1 MDTVLRNA
9 LVVDGSGAPGQRV
22 DVGIEGGRI
31 SAIGDL
37 DAGSA
42 EVIDLEGLVLAPGF
56 IDVHT
61 HLDAQVL
68 WDADVT
74 PCSWYGV
81 TTVVLGNCGFGIA
94 PTRPEHHTEVGRI
107 MESVEDMSYDCL
119 AEGVP
124 WNTFETYPQ
133 YLDAL
138 DKTPKRLN
146 VASMIGHTPVRLY
159 VLGDDSDQRKDVSDD
174 ELNQMRAIV
183 DEALEAGAV
192 GFATSRFPT
201 ANGRYG
207 RPVPSRW
214 ATAHEIY
221 FLASAL
227 RDAGRGVLM
236 TAVGP
241 DMTPSDLAR
250 FSAESNVPSTYAS
263 YSPKPDGE
271 EAADLLA
278 IRELNAPVFPQFLSR
293 GMTAQLNFYKPFFF
307 GPLPS
312 FQQVLEAPF
321 DERAA
326 IYADPAWRAKAGP
339 ELEERY
345 GKLLRAGTI
354 VLNETHPELE
364 GRNIDELVA
373 ERGGSLL
380 ETIVQIALEDNLE
393 TRFEVQYEKA
403 DSWIVKTMN
412 VDTETIIGLGDAGA
426 HSVQIADAS
435 QPVSILA
442 HFVRDTGAVALER
455 AIWRLARQPADL
467 YGFDDRGRI
476 EVGAV
481 ADLVAF
487 DLETVGVGERERA
500 FDMPAGSERL
510 IVKATG
516 IEHVWVNGVA
526 VRHDGKDIAGKWPGA
541 LIRTQAPH
549 RTPGTWRSDRSKEA

>member
-1 MDTVLRNA
+1 VNTVLRNA

-31 SAIGDL
+31 AAIGDI

-42 EVIDLEGLVLAPGF
+42 KVIDLDGLVLAPGF

-81 TTVVLGNCGFGIA
+81 TTVVVGNCGFGIA
-94 PTRPEHHTEVGRI
+94 PTRPEHRGEVGRI
-107 MESVEDMSYDCL
+107 MESVEDMSYECL

-124 WNTFETYPQ
+124 WAAFETYPQ

-138 DKTPKRLN
+138 EKAPKRLN

-159 VLGDDSDQRKDVSDD
+159 VLGDDADQRTEVSDD
-174 ELNQMRAIV
+174 ELKQMRAIV

-214 ATAHEIY
+214 ATADELY
-221 FLASAL
+221 YLASAL
-227 RDAGRGVLM
+227 RDAGHGVLM
-236 TAVGP
+236 TAMGP
-241 DMTPSDLAR
+241 DMNPPDLAR
-250 FSAESNVPSTYAS
+250 ISAEWNVPSTYAT
-263 YSPKPDGE
+263 YSPKPGGE
-271 EAADLLA
+271 EADDLVA
-278 IRELNAPVFPQFLSR
+278 IRDLNAPVFPQFLSR
-293 GMTAQLNFYKPFFF
+293 GMTAQLNFHKPFFF
-307 GPLPS
+307 GSLPS
-312 FQQVLEAPF
+312 FHEVLKAPF
-321 DERAA
+321 DQRAA
-326 IYADPAWRAKAGP
+326 IYTDPAWRAKASP
-339 ELEERY
+339 EIEERY
-345 GKLLRAGTI
+345 GKLLRDGTI
-354 VLNETHPELE
+354 VLNETHPDLE
-364 GRNIDELVA
+364 GRNIGELVA
-373 ERGGSLL
+373 ERGGNLL
-380 ETIVQIALEDNLE
+380 DTVVQIALEDNLE
-393 TRFEVQYEKA
+393 TRFQVQYEKP

-412 VDTETIIGLGDAGA
+412 VDIETIIGLGDAGA
-426 HSVQIADAS
+426 HSVQLADAS

-442 HFVRDTGAVALER
+442 HFVRDTGAVTLEH
-455 AIWRLARQPADL
+455 AIWRLARQPAEL

-487 DLETVGVGERERA
+487 DLATVGVGERERA
-500 FDMPAGSERL
+500 FDLPAGAERL
-510 IVKATG
+510 VVKATG
-516 IEHVWVNGVA
+516 IEHIWVNGVA
-526 VRHDGKDIAGKWPGA
+526 VRHDGKDITGEWPGT
-541 LIRTQAPH
+541 LIRSQAPH
-549 RTPGTWRSDRSKEA
+549 RAPGTWRTVKLDQS